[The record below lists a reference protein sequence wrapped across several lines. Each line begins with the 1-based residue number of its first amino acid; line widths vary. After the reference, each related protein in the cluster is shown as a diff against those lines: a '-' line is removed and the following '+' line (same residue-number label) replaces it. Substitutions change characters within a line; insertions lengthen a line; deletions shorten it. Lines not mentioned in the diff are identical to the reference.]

1 MIEDIEITGVGVV
14 LAPGERPQAQG
25 SEDVESVV
33 DGDDYHVVRGC
44 EVGAVVEGIRA
55 AAAEVGAAVD
65 IDHNGESVV
74 RLRLTPDVEGEAVLA
89 LLVQGRELDLVALL
103 HGRAAEG
110 VANLQIVAVVKTFR
124 RSPAPFSYGG
134 FGVGDAE
141 ERLDA
146 VFYGDGFLDPRP
158 CLYLH

>member
-1 MIEDIEITGVGVV
+1 M
-14 LAPGERPQAQG
+14 
-25 SEDVESVV
+25 
-33 DGDDYHVVRGC
+33 RGC

-65 IDHNGESVV
+65 IDHNGEPVARI
-74 RLRLTPDVEGEAVLA
+74 RLAPDVEGEAVLA

-110 VANLQIVAVVKTFR
+110 VANLQIVTVVKALWR
-124 RSPAPFSYGG
+124 PPAPLSYGG

-146 VFYGDGFLDPRP
+146 VSYGDGFLDPRP
-158 CLYLH
+158 CPYFH